1 MLQECYAVRK
11 DIDLI
16 YQELLVLRCQ
26 RGDRAALEK
35 LVVSWERRLFYFIR
49 RLGSEEQDA
58 WDLLQ
63 QTWLKVLRGIS
74 ALKEPRNLAP
84 WLYRIARNT
93 VINHGHMRYLHR
105 ERLEEFPPAV
115 EMEQDPGPRNLD
127 DAEQIHH
134 GLLQLALPHREVLTL
149 HFLESMT
156 VEQIAQVLEVPPGT
170 VKSRLYHA
178 KRALR
183 AVLAKEDERDLSS

>member
-1 MLQECYAVRK
+1 VRQDK
-11 DIDLI
+11 DLI
-16 YQELLVLRCQ
+16 YQELLVLSCQ
-26 RGDRAALEK
+26 RGERAALEE
-35 LVVSWERRLFYFIR
+35 LVVTWERRLFYFIR

-58 WDLLQ
+58 WDVLQ
-63 QTWLKVLRGIS
+63 QTWVKVLRGIS
-74 ALKEPRNLAP
+74 GLKEPGNLGP

-93 VINHGHMRYLHR
+93 ALNHGQMRSHQR
-105 ERLEEFPPAV
+105 ERLEELPAV
-115 EMEQDPGPRNLD
+115 ETEEDPGPRNLD

-156 VEQIAQVLEVPPGT
+156 VEQIAHVLEVPAGT

-183 AVLAKEDERDLSS
+183 AVLAKEDERDCSS

>member
-1 MLQECYAVRK
+1 VGK
-11 DIDLI
+11 DKDLI

-26 RGDRAALEK
+26 RGDRDALQE
-35 LVVSWERRLFYFIR
+35 LVVTWERRLFYFLR

-74 ALKEPRNLAP
+74 ALRDARQLAP
-84 WLYRIARNT
+84 WLYCIARNT
-93 VINHGHMRYLHR
+93 AINHGQMRSLHR
-105 ERLEEFPPAV
+105 ERLEELPPATDS
-115 EMEQDPGPRNLD
+115 EEDPGPRNYD
-127 DAEQIHH
+127 DVEQIHH
-134 GLLQLALPHREVLTL
+134 GLLQLPLTHREVLTL
-149 HFLESMT
+149 YFLESMT
-156 VEQIAQVLEVPPGT
+156 IEQIAQVLEVPPGT

-183 AVLAKEDERDLSS
+183 NILTKENQRDHSA

>member
-1 MLQECYAVRK
+1 VGK
-11 DIDLI
+11 DKDLI

-26 RGDRAALEK
+26 RGDRDALQE
-35 LVVSWERRLFYFIR
+35 LVVIWERRLFYFLR

-74 ALKEPRNLAP
+74 ALKDPRQLAP
-84 WLYRIARNT
+84 WMYRIARNT
-93 VINHGHMRYLHR
+93 AINHGQMRSLHR
-105 ERLEEFPPAV
+105 ERLEELPPAIDT
-115 EMEQDPGPRNLD
+115 EEDHGPRNYD
-127 DAEQIHH
+127 DVEQIHF
-134 GLLQLALPHREVLTL
+134 GLLRLALPHREVLTL
-149 HFLESMT
+149 YFLESMT
-156 VEQIAQVLEVPPGT
+156 IEQIGQVLEVPSGT

-183 AVLAKEDERDLSS
+183 NILTKEDQRDITA

>member
-1 MLQECYAVRK
+1 VAK
-11 DIDLI
+11 DKDLI

-26 RGDRAALEK
+26 RGDRDALQE
-35 LVVSWERRLFYFIR
+35 LVVTWERRLFYYLR

-74 ALKEPRNLAP
+74 ALRDARQLAP
-84 WLYRIARNT
+84 WLYCIARNT
-93 VINHGHMRYLHR
+93 AINHGQMRSLHR
-105 ERLEEFPPAV
+105 ERLEELPPATDS
-115 EMEQDPGPRNLD
+115 EEDPGPRNYD
-127 DAEQIHH
+127 DVEQIHH
-134 GLLQLALPHREVLTL
+134 GLLQLPLPHREVLTL
-149 HFLESMT
+149 YFLESMAI
-156 VEQIAQVLEVPPGT
+156 EQIAQVLDVPPGT

-183 AVLAKEDERDLSS
+183 NILTKEDQRDHEA